1 MDQEMKAYLDAMQQG
16 IIKQMVD
23 LNTETRTESRDH
35 GERLNGQTREY
46 IEKLHTQ
53 AHDHAEQLNAQTREY
68 VEKLHTQAHDHAE
81 QLSAQTREY
90 VEKLHTQAHDHA
102 EQLNAQTRILIEA
115 VHDDIRLVAEGVV
128 MFNEKLDRI
137 AGDHEQRIQRLERGA
152 L

>member
-53 AHDHAEQLNAQTREY
+53 AHDHAEQLNAQTR
-68 VEKLHTQAHDHAE
+68 
-81 QLSAQTREY
+81 
-90 VEKLHTQAHDHA
+90 
-102 EQLNAQTRILIEA
+102 ILIEA

>member
-81 QLSAQTREY
+81 QL
-90 VEKLHTQAHDHA
+90 
-102 EQLNAQTRILIEA
+102 NAQTRILIEA